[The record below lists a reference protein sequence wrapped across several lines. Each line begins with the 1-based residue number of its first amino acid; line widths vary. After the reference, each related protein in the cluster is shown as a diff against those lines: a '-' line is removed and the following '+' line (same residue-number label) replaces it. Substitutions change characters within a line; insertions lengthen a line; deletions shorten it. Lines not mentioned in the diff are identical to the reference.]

1 MDVLTGTRRP
11 AVAERRQDDA
21 APRLVAGGL
30 LPSPVPSSPPAVRGW
45 SVPPPPPA
53 WRAHVV
59 GIVGARGGAGASSL
73 AAALARTTSRTTATA
88 LVDLDGGCGGLDVLL
103 GLEGAAGVR
112 WPDLGDARGD
122 VDGDDL
128 LALLPR
134 WGACAVLSADRARP
148 DPAEPA
154 VVADVLHALSRT
166 VGVLVL
172 DLDRSRV
179 VAGESV
185 AAVCDTV
192 LVVTPRDLR
201 ATAGA
206 LALRP
211 VLDAPG
217 ADVALVVRGPAPGG
231 LGAAEVAE
239 AVGLPVRAVLPVDRR
254 LAAGTEHG
262 GIPASGPFDRA
273 VRRLAAG
280 LVR

>member
-1 MDVLTGTRRP
+1 MGVLTGTHRP
-11 AVAERRQDDA
+11 VAVERPPDHAVPREPA
-21 APRLVAGGL
+21 AGLQPWPVASTPPTARGW
-30 LPSPVPSSPPAVRGW
+30 SSPPA
-45 SVPPPPPA
+45 PPV

-59 GIVGARGGAGASSL
+59 GVVGARGGAGASSL
-73 AAALARTTSRTTATA
+73 AAALARAVSRTTATA

-103 GLEGAAGVR
+103 GLEGADGVR
-112 WPDLGDARGD
+112 WPDLTDARGD
-122 VDGDDL
+122 VDGHDL

-148 DPAEPA
+148 DPPEPA
-154 VVADVLHALSRT
+154 VVADVLHALSCT

-192 LVVTPRDLR
+192 LVVAPRDLR

-206 LALRP
+206 LALRH
-211 VLDAPG
+211 VLDVPG
-217 ADVALVVRGPAPGG
+217 ADVGLVVRGPAPGG
-231 LGAAEVAE
+231 LGASEVAE

-262 GIPASGPFDRA
+262 GIPTTGPFARA

-280 LVR
+280 LAR